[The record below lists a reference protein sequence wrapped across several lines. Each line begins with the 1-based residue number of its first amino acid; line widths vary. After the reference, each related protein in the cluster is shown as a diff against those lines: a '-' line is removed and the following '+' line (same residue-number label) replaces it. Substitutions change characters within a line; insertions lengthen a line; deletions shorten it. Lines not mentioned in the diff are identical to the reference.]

1 MKKSVPAVTPKARI
15 AEVLGIQ
22 PCKPWQLVPNMRPAA
37 SRENSAFGR
46 RENAALP
53 QLSLLGVNADVDI
66 SME

>member
-1 MKKSVPAVTPKARI
+1 MKKAIPAVTPKARI

-22 PCKPWQLVPNMRPAA
+22 PCKPWQLVPNMRPPT
-37 SRENSAFGR
+37 SRESSVFGR

-53 QLSLLGVNADVDI
+53 QLSLLGVNADVDL